1 MSIDIKIGVFRNLGF
16 LRFFVLFIAINY
28 FFFYFKNF
36 DNIFKIFLIVLTILA
51 VDIFI
56 QKFTGE
62 NILGFKPENPH
73 RMTGFFNEERIAGA
87 YILGFFFP
95 TLGYFLTKNN
105 FKIFNINFIFVIFI
119 LLFIAIILTGER
131 SNSIKALL
139 GIFIFLF
146 FSNHF
151 KLKEKII
158 SFLLLFSFLLISY
171 FNSEALYFRYGTLIF
186 NNFSSIKKIKTF
198 YNKSLYF
205 KLYNSGFE
213 VFKKNP
219 FLGVGNKN
227 YRIETCIHNDNKES
241 INIEKINPLYVCNT
255 HPHQIYI
262 ELLAEHGLIGF
273 FIIIGIL
280 FYLTFRLLKK
290 IMLSK
295 NYTQFGCLIYI
306 LLVFVPLLPS
316 GSFFSNFN
324 ATLFWINFSLMYA
337 VNYKTNIY
345 YKIL

>member
-1 MSIDIKIGVFRNLGF
+1 
-16 LRFFVLFIAINY
+16 
-28 FFFYFKNF
+28 
-36 DNIFKIFLIVLTILA
+36 
-51 VDIFI
+51 
-56 QKFTGE
+56 
-62 NILGFKPENPH
+62 
-73 RMTGFFNEERIAGA
+73 
-87 YILGFFFP
+87 
-95 TLGYFLTKNN
+95 
-105 FKIFNINFIFVIFI
+105 
-119 LLFIAIILTGER
+119 
-131 SNSIKALL
+131 
-139 GIFIFLF
+139 
-146 FSNHF
+146 
-151 KLKEKII
+151 
-158 SFLLLFSFLLISY
+158 
-171 FNSEALYFRYGTLIF
+171 
-186 NNFSSIKKIKTF
+186 
-198 YNKSLYF
+198 
-205 KLYNSGFE
+205 
-213 VFKKNP
+213 
-219 FLGVGNKN
+219 VGNKN